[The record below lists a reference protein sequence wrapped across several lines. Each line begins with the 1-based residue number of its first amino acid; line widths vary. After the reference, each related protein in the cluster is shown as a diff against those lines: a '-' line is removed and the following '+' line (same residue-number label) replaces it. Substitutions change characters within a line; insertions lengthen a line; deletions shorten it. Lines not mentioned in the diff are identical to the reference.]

1 MNISG
6 LSNSGSGSGSA
17 PGSSSG
23 SGSGSRSPTTLIAPN
38 ILVLFI
44 EMKFNLEI
52 IVSMIVLFIL
62 YLKPSGLTRFSNT
75 VLGKTTLLL
84 GVIYVSCKMGK
95 LAGLLSALVMIV
107 LIYENVE
114 GFDDD
119 PVSSEVL
126 LAKLKSKKEK
136 ELNK

>member
-1 MNISG
+1 
-6 LSNSGSGSGSA
+6 
-17 PGSSSG
+17 
-23 SGSGSRSPTTLIAPN
+23 
-38 ILVLFI
+38 
-44 EMKFNLEI
+44 MKINLEI
-52 IVSMIVLFIL
+52 IVSMIALFIL

-114 GFDDD
+114 GFQEGN
-119 PVSSEVL
+119 EVDSL
-126 LAKLKSKKEK
+126 KNKLMTKKNK
-136 ELNK
+136 KNLNK

>member
-1 MNISG
+1 
-6 LSNSGSGSGSA
+6 
-17 PGSSSG
+17 
-23 SGSGSRSPTTLIAPN
+23 
-38 ILVLFI
+38 
-44 EMKFNLEI
+44 MKFNLEI
-52 IVSMIVLFIL
+52 IVSMIALFIL

-114 GFDDD
+114 GFQEGNNS
-119 PVSSEVL
+119 VSDMNRL
-126 LAKLKSKKEK
+126 INKIKKIK
-136 ELNK
+136 KKKKNN

>member
-1 MNISG
+1 
-6 LSNSGSGSGSA
+6 
-17 PGSSSG
+17 
-23 SGSGSRSPTTLIAPN
+23 
-38 ILVLFI
+38 
-44 EMKFNLEI
+44 MKFNLEI
-52 IVSMIVLFIL
+52 IVSMIALFIL

-114 GFDDD
+114 GFQEGAEI
-119 PVSSEVL
+119 SKIKNL
-126 LAKLKSKKEK
+126 LKRNKEEK
-136 ELNK
+136 EEEKE

>member
-1 MNISG
+1 
-6 LSNSGSGSGSA
+6 
-17 PGSSSG
+17 
-23 SGSGSRSPTTLIAPN
+23 
-38 ILVLFI
+38 
-44 EMKFNLEI
+44 MKFNLEI